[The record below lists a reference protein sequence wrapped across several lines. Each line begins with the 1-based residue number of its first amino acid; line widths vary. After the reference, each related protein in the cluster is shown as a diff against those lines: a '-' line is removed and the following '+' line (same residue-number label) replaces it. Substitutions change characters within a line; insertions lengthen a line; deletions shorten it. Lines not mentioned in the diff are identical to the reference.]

1 MIKIILHCSDSTFG
15 NAVQIDN
22 WHRTRKPPF
31 KMIGYH
37 YVILN
42 CWLTPTCYNSY
53 FEGTIETGRPLDD
66 DSSMEL
72 CESGAH
78 AFGYNNAVG
87 ICLIGKSGKFS
98 FSQINSLKHLI
109 DHLRTQFKEITVLQ
123 HSDVD
128 PINKP
133 HCAGLSKEFMLG
145 LNNQIPL
152 YQGS

>member
-1 MIKIILHCSDSTFG
+1 
-15 NAVQIDN
+15 
-22 WHRTRKPPF
+22 
-31 KMIGYH
+31 MIGYH

-42 CWLTPTCYNSY
+42 GWLTPNCYNSL
-53 FEGTIETGRPLDD
+53 FDGTIETGRPLDD

-72 CESGAH
+72 DEAGAH
-78 AFGYNNAVG
+78 AFGYNDAIG
-87 ICLIGKSGKFS
+87 TCLIGMSGEFTLK
-98 FSQINSLKHLI
+98 QKRSLKYLNE
-109 DHLRTQFKEITVLQ
+109 DLRVQFKKIEVLQ

-133 HCAGLSKEFMLG
+133 HCAGLSKEFMQG